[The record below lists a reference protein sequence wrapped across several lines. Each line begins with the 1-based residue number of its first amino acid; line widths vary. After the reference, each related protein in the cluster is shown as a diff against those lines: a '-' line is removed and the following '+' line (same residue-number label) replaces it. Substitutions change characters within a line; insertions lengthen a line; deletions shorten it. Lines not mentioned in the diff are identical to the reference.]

1 MKTYGKMMAVLAIL
15 ATAAV
20 ACAQGSVTA
29 KSAAPEAPEAV
40 TETPVEAH
48 PDTRDIQ
55 FYKDHYQLA
64 DVYTKKVN
72 NVGDGYEDLYGVR
85 NFRVILHGIAYRGGA
100 NNYYHKKNKRDNRN
114 PLPNDGLQNLC
125 EEGFSKAVYLY
136 STNYSTAPKQTNC
149 RDLFSQNNQLNYVQ
163 WSPYNATDIKK
174 VFTEIKAV
182 LDDARKGPIYLHC
195 WNGWHAS
202 GLISSL
208 ILRQFCGIS
217 GDKAVQY
224 WDKNTDGNNTDSAYE
239 KIRKSIRDFKPMDEF
254 KVNSEVQ
261 KAICPII

>member
-1 MKTYGKMMAVLAIL
+1 MRLYGKMTAIL
-15 ATAAV
+15 CMLTAATV

-29 KSAAPEAPEAV
+29 QSAPVTPEIGTEAPA
-40 TETPVEAH
+40 ETH
-48 PDTRDIQ
+48 PDARDIQ
-55 FYKDHYQLA
+55 FYKDHYKLT

-72 NVGDGYEDLYGVR
+72 NIGDGDEDLYGVR

-100 NNYYHKKNKRDNRN
+100 NNYYHKTNKRDNRN

-136 STNYSTAPKQTNC
+136 STNFSTAPKQTNC
-149 RDLFSQNNQLNYVQ
+149 RDLFSKNNQLNYVQ
-163 WSPYNATDIKK
+163 WSPYNAADVKK
-174 VFTEIKAV
+174 VFTEIKSV

-208 ILRQFCGIS
+208 VLRQFCGIS
-217 GDKAVQY
+217 GEKAVQY
-224 WDKNTDGNNTDSAYE
+224 WDKNTDGNNKDSAYE
-239 KIRKSIRDFKPMDEF
+239 KIRQSIRDFKPMEEF
-254 KVNSEVQ
+254 KVSPEVQ
-261 KAICPII
+261 KVICPII